1 MLSNPDDDAVCI
13 SAIYITD
20 SKVNTVWMGDIGYQC
35 GMSWGLSQRDI
46 GEKHTRPKCVWLDND
61 GTNDINAQAMS
72 FHIPDMVA
80 NPDRLTQY
88 NENPN
93 SLCKSTPRFSFWG
106 DLLPDSQIPIFIP
119 ELEYEKDSSK
129 WTGKIDTPPYL
140 PLPPPRASTWQDHRP
155 I

>member
-1 MLSNPDDDAVCI
+1 
-13 SAIYITD
+13 
-20 SKVNTVWMGDIGYQC
+20 MGDIGYQC